1 MDKLRFT
8 ILGCGSSPGVP
19 RIHGDWGDC
28 DPHEPKNRRLR
39 CSLLV
44 ERITDHGTTRV
55 VVDTSPDFRQQML
68 SAQVP
73 RLDGVLY
80 THPHADHV
88 HGIDDLR
95 GYALAQRERVTIY
108 ADQDTMQRLEEGF
121 GYCLKQAEGSMYPP
135 ILNSYLIEP
144 KKPIELQGE
153 GGSIYALPIQQVHG
167 PINSLGFRFSSDE
180 NFEVGGLCY
189 SPDVSDI
196 PETSV
201 SALQN
206 LDVWI
211 LDALQYKPHVSH
223 FSVSESLEWI
233 ERAKPQRSILTHMH
247 IPLDYN
253 KLRAELP
260 QSVEPAY
267 DGMALELDVS

>member
-1 MDKLRFT
+1 MDKMRFT

-28 DPHEPKNRRLR
+28 DPNEPKNRRLR

-44 ERITDHGTTRV
+44 ERISDHGTTRV
-55 VVDTSPDFRQQML
+55 VVDTSPDFREQML
-68 SAQVP
+68 SAKVP

-95 GYALAQRERVTIY
+95 GYALAQRERITIY
-108 ADQDTMQRLEEGF
+108 ADAYTMQRLEEGF
-121 GYCLKQAEGSMYPP
+121 GYCLKQPEGSMYPP

-144 KKPIELQGE
+144 GTAVEIQGE
-153 GGSIYALPIQQVHG
+153 GGSIHALPIQQVHG
-167 PINSLGFRFSSDE
+167 PINSLGFRFSFDK
-180 NFEVGGLCY
+180 NFKTGGLCY

-196 PETSV
+196 PETSIA
-201 SALQN
+201 ALDN
-206 LDVWI
+206 LDIWI

-233 ERAKPQRSILTHMH
+233 DRLKPQCAIFTHMH

-253 KLRAELP
+253 KLCAELP
-260 QSVEPAY
+260 EFVKPAY
-267 DGMALELDVS
+267 DGMTLELDAT

>member
-19 RIHGDWGDC
+19 RIHGDWGAC
-28 DPHEPKNRRLR
+28 DPNEPKNRRLR

-44 ERITDHGTTRV
+44 ECISEVGTTRA

-68 SAQVP
+68 NASVP

-95 GYALAQRERVTIY
+95 GFALVQQERIKVF
-108 ADQDTMQRLEEGF
+108 ADEQTLARLHEGF
-121 GYCLKQAEGSMYPP
+121 DYCLKQLEGSIYPP
-135 ILNSYLIEP
+135 ILDAHEIVAN
-144 KKPIELQGE
+144 KPIEIKGE
-153 GGSIYALPIQQVHG
+153 GGSIHALPIYQVHG
-167 PINSLGFRFSSDE
+167 PIHSLGFRFSADG
-180 NFEVGGLCY
+180 NFETGGLCY
-189 SPDVSDI
+189 SPDVSEI

-201 SALQN
+201 SALKN
-206 LDVWI
+206 LDFWI
-211 LDALQYKPHVSH
+211 VDALQYKPHVSH

-233 ERAKPQRSILTHMH
+233 ERLKPKHSIFTHMH
-247 IPLDYN
+247 IPLDYQTL
-253 KLRAELP
+253 KSELP
-260 QSVEPAY
+260 DSIEPAY
-267 DGMALELDVS
+267 DGMILECDV